1 MCKRTRFFIKITAL
15 SVILSAAN
23 LLWAEPAADQVQ
35 VLSPDGN
42 VQLKFLLDQG
52 RLNYTVTFKDKPVIE
67 TSRVQ
72 FSLDGVDLSQGLE
85 LGRVEQYKV
94 KETYPWRGVHSQAV
108 NNCNGARISLKHSKS
123 NTSYTLDARSF
134 NDAVAFRYIIPGGE
148 SVRVPD
154 EATTFVIPAGST
166 VWYHDLEGHYEGV
179 HEKNDVA
186 DIRDGQWVAPPMTFK
201 LPDGTGYASITEAAL
216 TNYSGMALQCD
227 GNRGFNLVLG
237 HKHHV
242 SYPYRLRY
250 KDEIERVSRPAAIS
264 GTITSPWRVVM
275 IGADLNTLVN
285 CDVVHNL
292 CPPPDPNLFPK
303 GINTDWLK
311 PGRAVWRYLDGG
323 GSSLEDMK
331 EFSRLAGHPSTG
343 LGTGLGFEYHVIEG
357 FWSRWSDEQI
367 KELVDYSRRQG
378 VGLWFWRHS
387 RELRTPEA
395 REAFFKRLHDLGVVG
410 AKIDFF
416 DHEHKDVI
424 DHYTALLK
432 EAAKYHVLVNFHGAN
447 KPTGEARTWPNEM
460 VREAVR
466 GMEASKLADRAT
478 HNVTLPFTRYL
489 AGHGDYTPVHF
500 GARRANTTW
509 THQIATA
516 AVFNSP
522 LLTYGAQPANI
533 LKNPG
538 VEMIKS
544 IPAVWEETIVLPVSQ
559 IGEIAAFARRSG
571 DTWFLAILN
580 GLAARTVEI
589 PLSFLSTRLETGLG
603 QSEYRAMLLR
613 DNKVDAAAVEVEN
626 TTLRR
631 SDSLA
636 IELVAGGGF
645 IARFW
650 PASVA
655 RGPWPVTRATSDE
668 RRLQHKAAWMRQARW
683 GVMTHYLADWRA
695 KVDNEKMSAENWNDM
710 IDHFDVEGLAK
721 QIESVGAGY
730 YLITIGQNSGYYLAP
745 NATYDKLVGIQ
756 PSKPVLSRVEGCS
769 RRDLVADLYEPLH
782 KRGIKLMVYLP
793 AGAPAGDRDARDALQ
808 WQNGPNP
815 NKEFQLKWEQV
826 IREWSTRWG
835 DEVVGWWF
843 DGCYWPN
850 IMYRSKEAPNFESF
864 AAAARAGNP
873 DSVVAFNPGVV
884 PRIISVT
891 PHEDYTAGEIN
902 DPNKVKIQRAV
913 DGKVDGAQ
921 VHILSFLGQRWG
933 MGSPRFSTEQVV
945 GWSRR
950 IAEAGGVITWDVPI
964 QKSGLISQPFMDQL
978 AAVGKAFAVRR

>member
-1 MCKRTRFFIKITAL
+1 MMGKRTRFLIVITSL
-15 SVILSAAN
+15 SVIVGAAN
-23 LLWAEPAADQVQ
+23 PLWAKPAADQVQ

-42 VQLKFLLDQG
+42 VQLKFLLDEG
-52 RLNYTVTFKDKPVIE
+52 RLDYTITFKNEAVIE
-67 TSRVQ
+67 RSRVQ
-72 FSLDGVDLSQGLE
+72 LSVDGADLSQGLE
-85 LGRVEQYKV
+85 LGRVERYQV
-94 KETYPWRGVHSQAV
+94 KETYPWRGVHCQAV
-108 NNCNGARISLKHSKS
+108 NNCNGVKIFLKHSKS

-134 NDAVAFRYIIPGGE
+134 NDAAAFRYIIPGGE

-166 VWYHDLEGHYEGV
+166 VWHHDLEGHYEDV
-179 HEKNDVA
+179 HDKNDVG
-186 DIRDGQWVAPPMTFK
+186 DIRAGQWVAPPMTFK
-201 LPDGTGYASITEAAL
+201 LPGGAGYSSITEAAL
-216 TNYSGMALQCD
+216 VNYSGMALQCD

-250 KDEIERVSRPAAIS
+250 KDEIERVSRPAAVS

-292 CPPPDPNLFPK
+292 CPPPDPNLFPE
-303 GINTDWLK
+303 GINTDWVK

-331 EFSRLAGHPSTG
+331 EFSRLAGQ
-343 LGTGLGFEYHVIEG
+343 LGFEYHVIEG

-367 KELVDYSRRQG
+367 KELVDYSRQQG

-516 AVFNSP
+516 AVFTSP

-544 IPAVWEETIVLPVSQ
+544 IPAVWDETIVLPVSQ

-580 GLAARTVEI
+580 GIVTRTV
-589 PLSFLSTRLETGLG
+589 
-603 QSEYRAMLLR
+603 
-613 DNKVDAAAVEVEN
+613 
-626 TTLRR
+626 
-631 SDSLA
+631 
-636 IELVAGGGF
+636 
-645 IARFW
+645 
-650 PASVA
+650 
-655 RGPWPVTRATSDE
+655 
-668 RRLQHKAAWMRQARW
+668 
-683 GVMTHYLADWRA
+683 
-695 KVDNEKMSAENWNDM
+695 
-710 IDHFDVEGLAK
+710 
-721 QIESVGAGY
+721 
-730 YLITIGQNSGYYLAP
+730 
-745 NATYDKLVGIQ
+745 
-756 PSKPVLSRVEGCS
+756 
-769 RRDLVADLYEPLH
+769 
-782 KRGIKLMVYLP
+782 
-793 AGAPAGDRDARDALQ
+793 
-808 WQNGPNP
+808 
-815 NKEFQLKWEQV
+815 QV
-826 IREWSTRWG
+826 
-835 DEVVGWWF
+835 
-843 DGCYWPN
+843 P
-850 IMYRSKEAPNFESF
+850 
-864 AAAARAGNP
+864 
-873 DSVVAFNPGVV
+873 
-884 PRIISVT
+884 
-891 PHEDYTAGEIN
+891 
-902 DPNKVKIQRAV
+902 
-913 DGKVDGAQ
+913 
-921 VHILSFLGQRWG
+921 LSFLGQGQYRA
-933 MGSPRFSTEQVV
+933 MLIRDDKDNDAALQIENETLNQKDTLSVDLR
-945 GWSRR
+945 
-950 IAEAGGVITWDVPI
+950 AGG
-964 QKSGLISQPFMDQL
+964 GF
-978 AAVGKAFAVRR
+978 VGRFARN